1 VVIDAMKTS
10 SLRIVVLVAIFA
22 PFLVFHPT
30 IARAAT
36 VTVKVGNGGFFF
48 TPASVTI
55 HTGDTV
61 VWTLSSSG
69 HSSTSGSPGMP
80 NGLWD
85 SGILNQGA
93 TFMHT
98 FNTAGS
104 FSYYCTAHGACCGMV
119 GTVNVSNS
127 TPTPSPTATPTPTP
141 ASRLG
146 NISTRDFVQTSSG
159 VIVAGFIVTGTGSKT
174 VVLRGLGPTL
184 TQFGVSGVLADPF
197 LSLFDGNGNVL
208 YNNDNWKDTQ
218 QATIQ
223 TTGLAPPN
231 DLESAILRTLPP
243 GNYTAILSGKNGTT
257 GVGLVEVDDIS
268 PGVFAELTNVSTRGF
283 VGTGQS
289 VMIGGFITSGGNG
302 STEVVVRGLG
312 PTLAQFGVSGA
323 LADPVV
329 TLVDENGTVVK
340 TNDNW
345 KNTQQAAIQATG
357 LAPPNDLESAMVV
370 TITAGRYT
378 AILSGQNGGTG
389 IGLVEVYKLR

>member
-1 VVIDAMKTS
+1 MKTS

-48 TPASVTI
+48 TPSSVTI

-146 NISTRDFVQTSSG
+146 KPVPAISFKRAQALSSPDSSSPERARKQSCF
-159 VIVAGFIVTGTGSKT
+159 AG
-174 VVLRGLGPTL
+174 
-184 TQFGVSGVLADPF
+184 
-197 LSLFDGNGNVL
+197 
-208 YNNDNWKDTQ
+208 
-218 QATIQ
+218 
-223 TTGLAPPN
+223 
-231 DLESAILRTLPP
+231 
-243 GNYTAILSGKNGTT
+243 
-257 GVGLVEVDDIS
+257 
-268 PGVFAELTNVSTRGF
+268 
-283 VGTGQS
+283 S
-289 VMIGGFITSGGNG
+289 V
-302 STEVVVRGLG
+302 R
-312 PTLAQFGVSGA
+312 P
-323 LADPVV
+323 
-329 TLVDENGTVVK
+329 
-340 TNDNW
+340 
-345 KNTQQAAIQATG
+345 
-357 LAPPNDLESAMVV
+357 
-370 TITAGRYT
+370 
-378 AILSGQNGGTG
+378 
-389 IGLVEVYKLR
+389 